1 MSQTNTNGTPN
12 MKEFISMENFFL
24 SGKIEDYTEDGWVLV
39 ESEWIPFSY
48 FIKKKKEN
56 NPNEH
61 S

>member
-1 MSQTNTNGTPN
+1 